1 MKNLTIY
8 QVDAFADEIFQ
19 GNPAAVVVLEKP
31 MEEAMMQLIA
41 AENNLAETAFLV
53 PDPLGFHIRWFTPV
67 TEVALCGHATLASA
81 HVVYQH
87 LGWKQEYLHFHTKT
101 KGTLVVKKEEQGIYT
116 LDFPAQEHVE
126 KTPPAGLV
134 EAMGVLPI
142 KVYQGE
148 TDWMLCYEDQAQIE
162 QLAPDFNALKKIPA
176 RGIIATA
183 PGKEV
188 DFVSRFFGPAVGI
201 DEDPVTG
208 SAHTLLVPYWAIQCH
223 RHDLSAR
230 QLSARGGS
238 LHCTLVGER
247 VWMRGQAHTYM
258 VGTVFIP

>member
-31 MEEAMMQLIA
+31 MEEAMMQFIA
-41 AENNLAETAFLV
+41 AENNLSETAFLV
-53 PDPLGFHIRWFTPV
+53 PDPMGFHIRWFTPV
-67 TEVALCGHATLASA
+67 TEVALCGHATLVSA

-126 KTPPAGLV
+126 KTPPPGLV
-134 EAMGVLPI
+134 EAMGVQPI

-183 PGKEV
+183 PGQEV
-188 DFVSRFFGPAVGI
+188 DFVSRFFGPAAGI

-258 VGTVFIP
+258 VGTLFIP